1 VKMPLPLGAV
11 DWDALL
17 QVVWVSFLT
26 GIGVTLAF
34 AIAIYGATRAV
45 DLSRDGRL
53 AEAGMFAA
61 VAVAALLAVGAAVV
75 VGIVVMTDK

>member
-1 VKMPLPLGAV
+1 MPGLMVATV

-17 QVVWVSFLT
+17 QVVWVSIAAGT
-26 GIGVTLAF
+26 GITSAF

-45 DLSRDGRL
+45 DLSRSGRV
-53 AEAGMFAA
+53 AEAGLFALMAAAGLIA
-61 VAVAALLAVGAAVV
+61 VVAAVV

>member
-1 VKMPLPLGAV
+1 MALPLGAV

-17 QVVWVSFLT
+17 QVVWVSLLA
-26 GIGVTLAF
+26 GIGVTLTF
-34 AIAIYGATRAV
+34 AIAIYGATRAL

-61 VAVAALLAVGAAVV
+61 VAAVALLAVGAAVV
-75 VGIVVMTDK
+75 FGIVVMADK

>member
-1 VKMPLPLGAV
+1 MALPPAAV

-17 QVVWVSFLT
+17 QVVWVSIVT
-26 GIGVTLAF
+26 GIGVTGVF

-45 DLSRDGRL
+45 DLSRDGRA

-61 VAVAALLAVGAAVV
+61 VAIAALVV
-75 VGIVVMTDK
+75 VGGAVIFGIVAMTDK

>member
-1 VKMPLPLGAV
+1 V

-17 QVVWVSFLT
+17 QVVWVSTLT
-26 GIGVTLAF
+26 GIGVTAVF

-45 DLSRDGRL
+45 DLSRDGRV
-53 AEAGMFAA
+53 AEAGLFAV

-75 VGIVVMTDK
+75 FGIVAMTDK